1 MSENKAASSGAKKT
15 GISRRDLV
23 RNAGIAGAA
32 GLIVGGAGGYFLA
45 PRGGSSGSGGGSAA
59 GGKVKVGI
67 VAPVTGPYSGDGQE
81 MVRGAKLAVE
91 DINKFGGVLGR
102 EVELVI
108 ADIAD
113 QAPENFIQAAERLV
127 SRDKVSAVTSGY
139 TTATSVEF
147 DTYAQA
153 GVPLFHTNTLQA
165 NTDYVVKN
173 GITNIFQCCP
183 TEVWYASGFVKLM
196 QEWIDSGAWKPS
208 SKTVAIIS
216 SNDSYSLSIA
226 DVFKKGVTELGWKV
240 TMDEEVTVPYADWGP
255 QLSKIRSNPPGLIFI
270 TDYLAGDLAS
280 FAKQFATAP
289 TSSLLY
295 QQYGPSVPEY
305 LDLAGDAADG
315 VIWSTTIGTLPD
327 EMGDAF
333 RERYQS
339 TYNAVAGLSQS
350 GAQYDIL
357 RLWAQAASLAGD
369 VDDFE
374 KVCEAVMLTKFRGV
388 VGTYALD
395 SKELTAIP
403 YPDRVSDPSLGMP
416 HLTYQIQGG
425 KQTLISPVPYTNGE
439 FQLPKWV

>member
-1 MSENKAASSGAKKT
+1 M
-15 GISRRDLV
+15 
-23 RNAGIAGAA
+23 
-32 GLIVGGAGGYFLA
+32 
-45 PRGGSSGSGGGSAA
+45 
-59 GGKVKVGI
+59 
-67 VAPVTGPYSGDGQE
+67 
-81 MVRGAKLAVE
+81 
-91 DINKFGGVLGR
+91 
-102 EVELVI
+102 
-108 ADIAD
+108 
-113 QAPENFIQAAERLV
+113 
-127 SRDKVSAVTSGY
+127 
-139 TTATSVEF
+139 
-147 DTYAQA
+147 
-153 GVPLFHTNTLQA
+153 
-165 NTDYVVKN
+165 
-173 GITNIFQCCP
+173 
-183 TEVWYASGFVKLM
+183 
-196 QEWIDSGAWKPS
+196 
-208 SKTVAIIS
+208 
-216 SNDSYSLSIA
+216 
-226 DVFKKGVTELGWKV
+226 
-240 TMDEEVTVPYADWGP
+240 
-255 QLSKIRSNPPGLIFI
+255 
-270 TDYLAGDLAS
+270 
-280 FAKQFATAP
+280 
-289 TSSLLY
+289 
-295 QQYGPSVPEY
+295 PEY

-327 EMGDAF
+327 GMGDAF